1 MDTDKIIDALIV
13 LGVEGPAVAVDVL
26 RAANIDLPPQD
37 LAEVM
42 NKLVLQQRG
51 QANGA

>member
-26 RAANIDLPPQD
+26 RAANIDLPPQE

-42 NKLVLQQRG
+42 NTLVQRR